1 MPTARRRRAAGARE
15 DRGFADVRAVC
26 VNTSGV
32 TTKPH
37 CAIACAAES
46 AVVPIAAAGAF
57 IAKYTAGSST
67 QAATS
72 AIYRD
77 EGFISMTP

>member
-1 MPTARRRRAAGARE
+1 MS
-15 DRGFADVRAVC
+15 RAVC
-26 VNTSGV
+26 VSISGV

-37 CAIACAAES
+37 CAIACAADS

-67 QAATS
+67 HAAMS
-72 AIYRD
+72 AMIATKAS
-77 EGFISMTP
+77 ISMPP